1 MSLVPSHGP
10 HPHPHPEERQPA
22 RARSHAHARRPWRAG
37 LHVIFVGIAALA
49 ALITAGFVSDS
60 DAWDV
65 TTIPSPPL
73 SGVRAIA
80 STGEGFLRPAV
91 SIETSESPLRGT
103 SSDDRVALRPTEGLA
118 GADTVSEAMG
128 EAAAGGSDIGCG
140 QNALTD
146 RIDPQIPV
154 VLYTVRPGDTLL
166 EIAESCGTTI
176 DTILINNAEVSDG
189 DFIPVG
195 EQVLI
200 PFDTGIIYKV
210 GQGETLAEI
219 IEDYLYVTV
228 EDVLAYRPNNLA
240 DASAI
245 APGKYVLLPGAEP
258 KPPPIVTPE
267 GRPIADRPPPVS
279 PGRFGLPLGA
289 WSFVSDEYGVDRGGG
304 RIHGGIDL
312 ALSGELSGSPV
323 YASCDGWVSRV
334 EWLTYSYGYY
344 VMVDCGE
351 GWETLYAHFSEILV
365 SWGQTVTKGQTI
377 LGITGSTGFSTG
389 EHLHFEVRYNGVTL
403 NPRDYITFLY

>member
-1 MSLVPSHGP
+1 M
-10 HPHPHPEERQPA
+10 
-22 RARSHAHARRPWRAG
+22 
-37 LHVIFVGIAALA
+37 IFVGIAALA

-279 PGRFGLPLGA
+279 ATRFGLPLGA